1 MIGSLLFYILVPL
14 SRLFMSGNSSPRRE
28 VPDVEETEDRVKKK
42 SQMISEAQ
50 TKPGEPK
57 SEGAPDV
64 TEEDLVL
71 QEEVH
76 KAPVEEQFQD
86 PVQDVAP
93 SPNVAPGKSR
103 AEARWCWDSYFAK
116 EVNSC
121 GSVYPCSTSSENR
134 SPSPAGVDLSE
145 GLCDVRH
152 QETFAE
158 TKSDSSTQPEASLD
172 FTVMSYNILAQDLLE
187 AHEELYLHCP
197 LEVLD
202 WNYRFKILLQEIQ
215 RSLPDILCLQEVQ
228 ENHYYD
234 QLCPALMQMGY
245 TCVFKCRTGA
255 KTDGCATC
263 YRGSL
268 FTEVS
273 ASLLDFHR
281 PETGLLDRHNVA
293 VVLLLEPSA
302 SHPESPRLCV
312 GNTHLLFNPSRGDV
326 KLAQLGL
333 LLAEVHH
340 LSKSCRD
347 EDRRCDVVLCGDF
360 NAVPHSP
367 LYQLITTGELY
378 IKGLPTWAISGQED
392 MSHHHYSYRVM
403 SPWPSCLEIT
413 NKCQYVGAFESCCSP
428 SSESGKI
435 RYSPEF
441 LLHLRSCPLSS
452 VRPPYL
458 PLIPGVTDATPDD
471 HRGTQAASQRSFT
484 ISHKFDL
491 ESVYKHVS
499 AVSGALEV
507 TTLHSQAGAT
517 VDYIFFTP
525 ERSCSTDAGSSRRG
539 LTLLSCLSLPCE
551 DFLWSL
557 RGLPNH
563 TFPSDHLSLLAS
575 FRMDLRAT

>member
-1 MIGSLLFYILVPL
+1 MKLISLQFLGSVLLQW
-14 SRLFMSGNSSPRRE
+14 M
-28 VPDVEETEDRVKKK
+28 KK
-42 SQMISEAQ
+42 SLMMENIISGVQ
-50 TKPGEPK
+50 IKPGEPK
-57 SEGAPDV
+57 NEEAPED
-64 TEEDLVL
+64 DLVPH
-71 QEEVH
+71 EEVH
-76 KAPVEEQFQD
+76 RSPSEEQCQD
-86 PVQDVAP
+86 PPQDVTQ
-93 SPNVAPGKSR
+93 SPNVVAGASE
-103 AEARWCWDSYFAK
+103 AEARWCWDNYFVEA
-116 EVNSC
+116 VNSC
-121 GSVYPCSTSSENR
+121 GSVQPCPASFEND
-134 SPSPAGVDLSE
+134 SQNPAAVDLSE
-145 GLCDVRH
+145 EPCDVRH
-152 QETFAE
+152 QETFVEA
-158 TKSDSSTQPEASLD
+158 KSESSAQPEGSLD

-202 WNYRFKILLQEIQ
+202 WNYRCKILLQEIR

-228 ENHYYD
+228 ENHYHE
-234 QLCPALMQMGY
+234 QLCPALKQLGY
-245 TCVFKCRTGA
+245 ACVFKCRTGT

-263 YRGSL
+263 YHGSV

-273 ASLLDFHR
+273 TSLLDFYR

-293 VVLLLEPSA
+293 VVLLLEPTDST
-302 SHPESPRLCV
+302 SKSPLLCV

-333 LLAEVHH
+333 LLAEVDH
-340 LSKSCRD
+340 LSKSCKA
-347 EDRRCDVVLCGDF
+347 EGRRCDVVLCGDF

-367 LYQLITTGELY
+367 LYQLVTTGELY
-378 IKGLPTWAISGQED
+378 MKGLPTWVISGQED

-413 NKCQYVGAFESCCSP
+413 NKCQYVGADEPCGSP

-435 RYSPEF
+435 HYSPEF
-441 LLHLRSCPLSS
+441 LLSLSSCPLSS

-471 HRGTQAASQRSFT
+471 HRRIQAVRRRTFT
-484 ISHKFDL
+484 ISHNFDL

-499 AVSGALEV
+499 PVTGAVEV

-525 ERSCSTDAGSSRRG
+525 ERTCSTDGDHVRRG
-539 LTLLSCLSLPCE
+539 LTLLSCLSLLCE
-551 DFLWSL
+551 DLLWSL

-563 TFPSDHLSLLAS
+563 SFPSDHLSLLAR